1 MKNNQNGRTLLF
13 PHDVC
18 LIEIPAL
25 PGNFSSVA
33 NSIWTDDEVFW
44 EKWINTRAK
53 LVGLCDLPSTFLKRK
68 PLLTGNHG
76 ADGCVR
82 KHTVRASFLSISF
95 PTFTEINTITTKR
108 LLKKWNPFTC

>member
-1 MKNNQNGRTLLF
+1 MAEHYFF

-33 NSIWTDDEVFW
+33 NSIWADDEVFR

-53 LVGLCDLPSTFLKRK
+53 LGGLCDLPSTFLKRH
-68 PLLTGNHG
+68 PLLTANHG
-76 ADGCVR
+76 ATQTAAFVNTRCAHPFFPFR
-82 KHTVRASFLSISF
+82 FPRFLR
-95 PTFTEINTITTKR
+95 NQY
-108 LLKKWNPFTC
+108 NNY